1 MSHLPNPALTPAE
14 RFSMALHATAREW
27 RIAIDKRLKDLGV
40 GQSGWMTIA
49 MIAKAREP
57 LSQRALA
64 DLLGIEGPSVVS
76 MLDRLERDGLVR
88 REPSPLDRRVKLAH
102 LTDDGRALYAKVRE
116 EADAFRSAMLDGLD
130 PATLNAAADLLEG
143 LRARIGEGP

>member
-1 MSHLPNPALTPAE
+1 
-14 RFSMALHATAREW
+14 MALHATAREW

-49 MIAKAREP
+49 MIAKAKEP

-116 EADAFRSAMLDGLD
+116 EADAFRSAMLEGLD

-143 LRARIGEGP
+143 LRARIGNLGDGL